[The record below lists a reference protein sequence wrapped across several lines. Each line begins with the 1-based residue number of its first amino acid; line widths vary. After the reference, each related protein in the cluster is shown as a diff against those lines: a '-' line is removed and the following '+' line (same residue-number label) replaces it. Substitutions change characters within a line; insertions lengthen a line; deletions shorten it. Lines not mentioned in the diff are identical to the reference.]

1 MTFILKFII
10 VFIVVTLSDMAW
22 AKYMLYV
29 AEKKAMPSAIW
40 GTLIMVG
47 SMVSV
52 ISYTQDSRLIPAAL
66 LGAFIG
72 TYLTVKR
79 SAK

>member
-1 MTFILKFII
+1 
-10 VFIVVTLSDMAW
+10 
-22 AKYMLYV
+22 MLYV